1 MNIGIACVVGRL
13 KKNRK
18 YKCAGTWSLVSIKK
32 HTEDQDLCQKFCRGG
47 WVSVKATNFSDFS
60 GCSFMQCIEGM
71 FGKNLL
77 QISITPASI
86 KVLVINVYFQD
97 ISSQEKFILFYLYGS
112 ASLLM
117 FHLVYSD
124 INILPISVL

>member
-13 KKNRK
+13 KKNCK

-47 WVSVKATNFSDFS
+47 WLSAKAKNFSDFS

-86 KVLVINVYFQD
+86 KMLVINVYFQD

-117 FHLVYSD
+117 FHLV
-124 INILPISVL
+124 LL

>member
-1 MNIGIACVVGRL
+1 
-13 KKNRK
+13 
-18 YKCAGTWSLVSIKK
+18 
-32 HTEDQDLCQKFCRGG
+32 
-47 WVSVKATNFSDFS
+47 
-60 GCSFMQCIEGM
+60 MQCIEGM

-124 INILPISVL
+124 INISPISVL

>member
-1 MNIGIACVVGRL
+1 ML
-13 KKNRK
+13 LEDSRK
-18 YKCAGTWSLVSIKK
+18 TVSISVQVLGHWYQSKNI
-32 HTEDQDLCQKFCRGG
+32 QKTRTFVKSFVG
-47 WVSVKATNFSDFS
+47 VKATNFSDFS

-86 KVLVINVYFQD
+86 KMLVINVYFQD

-124 INILPISVL
+124 INISPISVL